1 MDITAKIIEILPE
14 QTGQGRNGTW
24 VKISFIVETQEQYPK
39 KICFDAWGDR
49 VDIVKGL
56 NLNDTV
62 KVEFDVESREYNG
75 RWYTNVKAWR
85 IEKQNAGAAASGI
98 ENNPPLPDIEEPA
111 GPSASFEPTDDLPF

>member
-1 MDITAKIIEILPE
+1 MDITAKLIEILPE

-24 VKISFIVETQEQYPK
+24 VKISFVVETQEQYPK
-39 KICFDAWGDR
+39 KICIDAWGDR

-56 NLNDTV
+56 NINDML

-85 IEKQNAGAAASGI
+85 IEKQNAASTGSG
-98 ENNPPLPDIEEPA
+98 NNPPLPDIEEPA
-111 GPSASFEPTDDLPF
+111 ASTDSFEPTDDLPF